1 MQWIKSIPEMRNLT
15 AKWRRADEK
24 IALVPTMGYFHR
36 GHLALME
43 TARRENDRVVVSLF
57 VNPTQ
62 FGPGED
68 YDRYPRDPEQ
78 DRRAAEKI
86 GVDAV
91 FHPEPAEMYPPG
103 YQTYVEVNR
112 LSQGLCG
119 AHRPG
124 HFRGVATV
132 VTKIFNIVQP
142 DRAYFGEK
150 DAQQL
155 RVIRRMVFDLNLP
168 VEIKAVPTVREE
180 DGLAMSSRNT
190 YLSAAERRQA
200 TVLSRSLFYAQEQ
213 VEKGETDTTRL
224 AAGMRRL
231 IAECPLVELEYLEF
245 RDDETWEPVR
255 EIRGKTLIALAA
267 RVGKTRLIDN
277 ITIEHPGKEGT
288 GCSE

>member
-1 MQWIKSIPEMRNLT
+1 MQWIKSIPEMRSIA
-15 AKWRRADEK
+15 AKWRLAGEK

-43 TARRENDRVVVSLF
+43 KARRENERTVVSLF

-68 YDRYPRDPEQ
+68 YDRYPRNPEQ
-78 DRRAAEKI
+78 DGRAAEKI

-91 FHPEPAEMYPPG
+91 FNPEPVEMYPPG
-103 YQTYVEVNR
+103 YQTHVEVSR

-119 AHRPG
+119 AQRPG

-132 VTKIFNIVQP
+132 VTKLFNIVQP

-155 RVIRRMVFDLNLP
+155 RVIKRMVFDLNLP

-180 DGLAMSSRNT
+180 DGLALSSRNT
-190 YLSAAERRQA
+190 YLSSAERRQA
-200 TVLSRSLFYAQEQ
+200 TVLFRSLFYAEKQ
-213 VEKGETDTTRL
+213 VKRGETDTSFL
-224 AAGMRRL
+224 AESMRRL
-231 IAECPLVELEYLEF
+231 ISQYPLVELEYVEF
-245 RDDETWEPVR
+245 RDDETLEPVR
-255 EIRGKTLIALAA
+255 EIKGKVLIALAA

-277 ITIEHPGKEGT
+277 VTIQRPKKEGT
-288 GCSE
+288 E

>member
-1 MQWIKSIPEMRNLT
+1 LQWIKSIPEMRSIA
-15 AKWRRADEK
+15 AKWRLAGEK

-43 TARRENDRVVVSLF
+43 KARRENERTVVSLF

-68 YDRYPRDPEQ
+68 YDRYPRNPEQ
-78 DRRAAEKI
+78 DGRAAEKI

-91 FHPEPAEMYPPG
+91 FNPEPVEMYPPG
-103 YQTYVEVNR
+103 YQTHVEVSR

-119 AHRPG
+119 AQRPG

-132 VTKIFNIVQP
+132 VTKLFNIVQP

-155 RVIRRMVFDLNLP
+155 RVIKRMVFDLNLP

-180 DGLAMSSRNT
+180 DGLALSSRNT
-190 YLSAAERRQA
+190 YLSSAERRQA
-200 TVLSRSLFYAQEQ
+200 TVLFRSLFYAEKQ
-213 VEKGETDTTRL
+213 VKRGETDTSFL
-224 AAGMRRL
+224 AESMRRL
-231 IAECPLVELEYLEF
+231 ISQYPLVELEYVEF
-245 RDDETWEPVR
+245 RDDETLEPVR
-255 EIRGKTLIALAA
+255 EIKGKVLIALAA

-277 ITIEHPGKEGT
+277 VTIQRPKKEGT
-288 GCSE
+288 E

>member
-1 MQWIKSIPEMRNLT
+1 MRSIA
-15 AKWRRADEK
+15 AKWRLAGEK

-43 TARRENDRVVVSLF
+43 KARRENERMVVSLF

-68 YDRYPRDPEQ
+68 YDRYPRNPEQ
-78 DRRAAEKI
+78 DGRAAEKI

-91 FHPEPAEMYPPG
+91 FNPEPVEMYPPG
-103 YQTYVEVNR
+103 YQTHVEVSR

-119 AHRPG
+119 AQRPG

-132 VTKIFNIVQP
+132 VTKLFNIVQP

-155 RVIRRMVFDLNLP
+155 RVIKRMVFDLNLP

-180 DGLAMSSRNT
+180 DGLALSSRNT
-190 YLSAAERRQA
+190 YLSSAERRQA
-200 TVLSRSLFYAQEQ
+200 TVLFRSLFYAEKQ
-213 VEKGETDTTRL
+213 VKRGETDTSFL
-224 AAGMRRL
+224 AESMRRL
-231 IAECPLVELEYLEF
+231 ISQYPLVELEYVEF
-245 RDDETWEPVR
+245 RDDETLEPVR
-255 EIRGKTLIALAA
+255 EIKGKVLIALAA

-277 ITIEHPGKEGT
+277 VTIQRPKKEGT
-288 GCSE
+288 E